1 MERERLGSRLGFIL
15 LAAGCA
21 IGLGSFWKFPY
32 MVGQYG
38 GGAFVLL
45 YVFFLVILGIPLLS
59 MELSLGRASQHSPA
73 RMYEPLTPEGSKWRL
88 HSCLCIAGPYLLMSF
103 YAVITGWIVR
113 YAVSAV
119 MGDFSGLDPSEVS
132 DFYHGLAGD
141 PVMTVGFTLLVV
153 VLGFLVCSLGLS
165 GGLEK
170 ITKWMM
176 LALLGIMVFMVVC
189 AFAMPG
195 AEEGLKFYLVPDFD
209 RMMEQGVMKVI
220 MAAMSQAFF
229 TLSIGIGSMAVFGSY
244 LGKERRLFGES
255 TFISVLNLVVSLM
268 AGLII
273 FPACFS
279 YGVPVGVGP
288 SLIFET
294 LPNVFN
300 NLFGGNVLGMLF
312 FILMAFAALSTI
324 FAVFEAIVSNT
335 IGITGWDRRR
345 ACAFNIPIMCI
356 LILPSALGFSILS
369 GVEPL
374 GPGSTILDLCDLV
387 LSQVMLPL
395 GSIMIVLFCV
405 SRRGWGWDSFMSEVN
420 SGEGLAFPT
429 CLRTYMTYIVPVLVA
444 VLLVTGLM

>member
-1 MERERLGSRLGFIL
+1 
-15 LAAGCA
+15 
-21 IGLGSFWKFPY
+21 
-32 MVGQYG
+32 
-38 GGAFVLL
+38 
-45 YVFFLVILGIPLLS
+45 
-59 MELSLGRASQHSPA
+59 
-73 RMYEPLTPEGSKWRL
+73 
-88 HSCLCIAGPYLLMSF
+88 
-103 YAVITGWIVR
+103 
-113 YAVSAV
+113 
-119 MGDFSGLDPSEVS
+119 
-132 DFYHGLAGD
+132 
-141 PVMTVGFTLLVV
+141 
-153 VLGFLVCSLGLS
+153 
-165 GGLEK
+165 
-170 ITKWMM
+170 
-176 LALLGIMVFMVVC
+176 MVVC

-300 NLFGGNVLGMLF
+300 NLFGGSVLGVLF

-420 SGEGLAFPT
+420 SGEGLAFPA